1 MTSLPGCAPDRGFH
15 RGPLAPT
22 LRGREADVLRLLDGV
37 TKSGNMLAMPQR
49 RVNPVGASVADDIRR
64 HEKADPE
71 YRKVRARFARAEA
84 VARLLLQFRMKHNL
98 TQEQLA
104 QLMGTSAPAISRLES
119 GTHVPSLTTLSRLA
133 KAAGERLVIGFEKTN
148 AAPHKRERTLVAV

>member
-1 MTSLPGCAPDRGFH
+1 VQVVTAHFRGL
-15 RGPLAPT
+15 LAST
-22 LRGREADVLRLLDGV
+22 LRGQDMLRSSSGV
-37 TKSGNMLAMPQR
+37 TKNGNMLVMPR
-49 RVNPVGASVADDIRR
+49 GRMSPVGASVADDIRR
-64 HEKADPE
+64 HEMADPG

-84 VARLLLQFRMKHNL
+84 VARLLIQFRMKHNL

-133 KAAGERLVIGFEKTN
+133 EAAGERLLIGFEKSKS
-148 AAPHKRERTLVAV
+148 ASPKADRTLVVV

>member
-1 MTSLPGCAPDRGFH
+1 M
-15 RGPLAPT
+15 
-22 LRGREADVLRLLDGV
+22 LRLLGEV
-37 TKSGNMLAMPQR
+37 TKSGKMLDMPR
-49 RVNPVGASVADDIRR
+49 NRVGPVGAAVADDIRR
-64 HEKADPE
+64 HEKADAE

-84 VARLLLQFRMKHNL
+84 VARLLIQFRMKHNL

-133 KAAGERLVIGFEKTN
+133 EAAGERLVIGFERTN
-148 AAPHKRERTLVAV
+148 SPSRKREHRMVAV

>member
-15 RGPLAPT
+15 RGPLAAT
-22 LRGREADVLRLLDGV
+22 LRGREAEMLRLLDGV
-37 TKSGNMLAMPQR
+37 TKSGNMLAMPR
-49 RVNPVGASVADDIRR
+49 SRMSPVGAAVADDIRH
-64 HEKADPE
+64 HEKADAE

-84 VARLLLQFRMKHNL
+84 VARLLIQFRMKHNL

-133 KAAGERLVIGFEKTN
+133 EAAGERLVIGFERTN
-148 AAPHKRERTLVAV
+148 AASRKGDRTLVAV

>member
-1 MTSLPGCAPDRGFH
+1 MTSLPGWAPGRGSH
-15 RGPLAPT
+15 REPLATT
-22 LRGREADVLRLLDGV
+22 LRGREADVLRRLDEV
-37 TKSGNMLAMPQR
+37 IKSGNMLAMPQSR
-49 RVNPVGASVADDIRR
+49 MSPVGAGVADDIRR
-64 HEKADPE
+64 HEKADAQ

-84 VARLLLQFRMKHNL
+84 VARLLIQFRMKHNL

-133 KAAGERLVIGFEKTN
+133 EAAGERLVIGFTKAN
-148 AAPHKRERTLVAV
+148 ATSRKGDRTLVAV

>member
-1 MTSLPGCAPDRGFH
+1 M
-15 RGPLAPT
+15 
-22 LRGREADVLRLLDGV
+22 LRRLERV
-37 TKSGNMLAMPQR
+37 NKSGNMRAMPRSQ
-49 RVNPVGASVADDIRR
+49 VSPVGTAVASDIRR
-64 HEKADPE
+64 HEKANAE

-84 VARLLLQFRMKHNL
+84 VARLLIQVRMKHNL

-133 KAAGERLVIGFEKTN
+133 EAAGERLVIGFQKAN
-148 AAPHKRERTLVAV
+148 VASPKSERTLVAV

>member
-1 MTSLPGCAPDRGFH
+1 MSP
-15 RGPLAPT
+15 
-22 LRGREADVLRLLDGV
+22 
-37 TKSGNMLAMPQR
+37 M
-49 RVNPVGASVADDIRR
+49 GAAVAADIRR
-64 HEKADPE
+64 HEKADAE

-84 VARLLLQFRMKHNL
+84 VARLLIQFRMKHNL

-133 KAAGERLVIGFEKTN
+133 AAAGERLVIGFERAN
-148 AAPHKRERTLVAV
+148 AASHKGDRTLVAV

>member
-1 MTSLPGCAPDRGFH
+1 
-15 RGPLAPT
+15 
-22 LRGREADVLRLLDGV
+22 VLRLLDGV
-37 TKSGNMLAMPQR
+37 TKSGNMLTMPR
-49 RVNPVGASVADDIRR
+49 SRVSPVGASVADDIRR
-64 HEKADPE
+64 RDKADAE

-84 VARLLLQFRMKHNL
+84 VARLLIQFRMKHNL

-133 KAAGERLVIGFEKTN
+133 EAAGERLVIGFEKAN
-148 AAPHKRERTLVAV
+148 AASAKAERTFVAV

>member
-1 MTSLPGCAPDRGFH
+1 MVR
-15 RGPLAPT
+15 
-22 LRGREADVLRLLDGV
+22 VLEQV
-37 TKSGNMLAMPQR
+37 NKTGNMLTMPR
-49 RVNPVGASVADDIRR
+49 SPIGAAIADDIRR
-64 HEKADPE
+64 HTKADAE

-84 VARLLLQFRMKHNL
+84 VARLLIQFRMKHNL

-133 KAAGERLVIGFEKTN
+133 EAAGERLVIGFEKAN
-148 AAPHKRERTLVAV
+148 AASPKKARTLVAV

>member
-1 MTSLPGCAPDRGFH
+1 MTLSPGWAPGRGSH
-15 RGPLAPT
+15 RGPLAT
-22 LRGREADVLRLLDGV
+22 TRHGLEANVVSTVAQV
-37 TKSGNMLAMPQR
+37 TKSGNMPTMPR
-49 RVNPVGASVADDIRR
+49 SPIGAAIADDIRR

-84 VARLLLQFRMKHNL
+84 VARLLIQFRMQHNL

-133 KAAGERLVIGFEKTN
+133 EAAGERLVIGFEK
-148 AAPHKRERTLVAV
+148 ASAGSPKSARTLVAI

>member
-1 MTSLPGCAPDRGFH
+1 MSRN
-15 RGPLAPT
+15 
-22 LRGREADVLRLLDGV
+22 RE
-37 TKSGNMLAMPQR
+37 S
-49 RVNPVGASVADDIRR
+49 PVGAAVADDIRR
-64 HEKADPE
+64 HQKADTQ

-84 VARLLLQFRMKHNL
+84 VAHLLIQFRMKHDL

-133 KAAGERLVIGFEKTN
+133 EAAGERLVIGFEKAN
-148 AAPHKRERTLVAV
+148 AASPKGKRTLVTV

>member
-1 MTSLPGCAPDRGFH
+1 MS
-15 RGPLAPT
+15 
-22 LRGREADVLRLLDGV
+22 
-37 TKSGNMLAMPQR
+37 
-49 RVNPVGASVADDIRR
+49 PVGASVADDIRR
-64 HEKADPE
+64 HGNADAE

-84 VARLLLQFRMKHNL
+84 VARLLIQFRMKHNL

-133 KAAGERLVIGFEKTN
+133 EAAGERLVIGFERTKATS
-148 AAPHKRERTLVAV
+148 PKGDRTLVAV